1 MPSLTYTQA
10 VADCRSQ
17 YLASVFQK
25 ASEDQIALLHNTA
38 SFHKMLKRE
47 AIKRLFI
54 TICNSICFLFIL
66 ADLVGAALLVKE
78 CACIVLGIA
87 ICFAIIAAILIS
99 SSAGV
104 RCEETT
110 YDTIKKA
117 TAVFISPYGANT
129 DTISCISKC
138 PQNIE
143 YEIFRPYFCKDDK
156 GFETVTL
163 DKHDVFVV
171 YSDKTKLA
179 VIVDPMLFE

>member
-66 ADLVGAALLVKE
+66 AELVGAALLVKE
-78 CACIVLGIA
+78 CAFIVLGIA
-87 ICFAIIAAILIS
+87 ICLAIIAAILIS